1 MKNETGVVSIRGKSY
16 QTVALRVHNF
26 REVYPDHSLT
36 TEILHR
42 DLDCVVMR
50 AVIADPAGRVMATGH
65 AEEYRKAS
73 DINRTSAVENC
84 ETSAIGRA
92 LAAFGLGGTEFASAD
107 EVARAVTGSKGEPPT
122 HNAPRMAFDALQ
134 PEVQDHLRRSVPQV
148 VSCVAAGNVSRAI
161 EVIEMIADN
170 WPQDDTIKPAVWS
183 LLDSATRSAIKKH
196 QQQKE
201 AA

>member
-1 MKNETGVVSIRGKSY
+1 MKNTGVVNIRGREY
-16 QTVALRVHNF
+16 TTVARRVQDF
-26 REVYPDHSLT
+26 REAHPEWSLT
-36 TEILHR
+36 TSVLHR
-42 DLDCVVMR
+42 DADCVVMQ
-50 AVIADPAGRVMATGH
+50 AIIADEAGRVRANGH

-73 DINRTSAVENC
+73 EINRTSALENC

-92 LAAFGLGGTEFASAD
+92 LAALGFGGTEFASAD